1 MAEEDKRTS
10 QACKE
15 SKKKKKLNYWNTA
28 KLHIQMYKY
37 YHVQYTVLYRF
48 TSYLSLCKSF

>member
-15 SKKKKKLNYWNTA
+15 SKKKKLNYWNTA